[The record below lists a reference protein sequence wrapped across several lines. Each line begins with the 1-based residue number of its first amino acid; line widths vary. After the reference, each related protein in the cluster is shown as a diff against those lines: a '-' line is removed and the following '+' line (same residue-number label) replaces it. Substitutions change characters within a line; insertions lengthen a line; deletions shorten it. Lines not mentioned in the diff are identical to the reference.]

1 MSIYRIGSCTMK
13 RNKILIVA
21 GILIALCAPSV
32 SLAFLDTLDAGATE
46 VRYSGTNYSSRVGQS
61 FLGSDYS
68 TEFQVQ
74 LSEHGTMSDDLVFEI
89 RTVSSGVPSET
100 ILDSVAVSPSVVGVS
115 CETVS
120 VTLPDLTLDAGTT
133 YAVVFSR
140 VGSLSNTDFY
150 AICST
155 GYDDYSSGTNF
166 YQDGTWSTDNIDFA
180 LKMYSD
186 SPVPEPLAPDLSI
199 STSTAPFWLSAV
211 SQFVFFS
218 TLFFLLG
225 IATSI
230 WILVRF
236 FK

>member
-1 MSIYRIGSCTMK
+1 MK

-32 SLAFLDTLDAGATE
+32 SLAFLDTLDVGATE
-46 VRYSGTNYSSRVGQS
+46 VRVAGTNYSSRAGQS
-61 FLGSDYS
+61 FLGSDYA

-74 LSEHGTMSDDLVFEI
+74 LSEYGTMSDDLVFEI
-89 RTVSSGVPSET
+89 RTVSGGVPSST
-100 ILDSVAVSPSVVGVS
+100 VLDSVSVSPTEVGTA

-133 YAVVFSR
+133 YAVVFTR

-150 AICST
+150 GICSR

-166 YQDGTWSTDNIDFA
+166 YQDGTWASDNIDFA
-180 LKMYSD
+180 VKMNGTT
-186 SPVPEPLAPDLSI
+186 PEPAPLAPDLSI

-225 IATSI
+225 ITTSI